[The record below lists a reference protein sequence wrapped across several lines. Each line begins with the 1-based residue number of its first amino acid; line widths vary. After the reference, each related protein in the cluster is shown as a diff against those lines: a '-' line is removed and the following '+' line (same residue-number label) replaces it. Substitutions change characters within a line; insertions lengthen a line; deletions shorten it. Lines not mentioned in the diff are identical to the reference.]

1 MPEAVYQVMTVL
13 CALVAPLPIGTNLGV
28 LHLLWLLVSGRLL
41 SSRGALIPGLSE
53 LGLTEAEVRR
63 AWAALGQGAWSSDEL
78 LDRWVARVQQEGQ
91 WQPHTHGGYQ
101 PVAVD
106 VTAFWRPRLH
116 GCPTRHYHAQAG
128 KALPAIP
135 LGIVARVGSVAGQR
149 LGVPL
154 ALVRAD
160 PADPSPRAHLHRLLT
175 VATGRLA
182 ADEVLVVDREF
193 GVGLLQ
199 EMGVPRY
206 VARLRKDFTA
216 RRASP
221 PPYRGRG
228 RPPTQGEVVRPLPRP
243 GKDGLLPAT
252 SPDQVVTWHE
262 GTRLVRAE
270 LWTDL
275 VLPDGPP
282 DRSTFLVVAIHDP
295 RYREP
300 LLLATPLALAPQDMR
315 ALYGD
320 RWPVEQLPLAAK
332 QMLGAHRQY
341 VHAPETC
348 QRLPELA
355 LLAGSILSYVAAT
368 QPALPTGFWDRHP
381 QPTPGRLRRALARLP
396 FPRDFPLPARLRRKA
411 SLTDHLPKGWFGQRR
426 RPAAQPTA
434 EAA

>member
-1 MPEAVYQVMTVL
+1 MPEAVYQVMAVL
-13 CALVAPLPIGTNLGV
+13 CALVAPVPIGTNLGL
-28 LHLLWLLVSGRLL
+28 LHVLWLLVSGRLL
-41 SSRGALIPGLSE
+41 ASRGAVIPGLSE

-63 AWAALGQGAWSSDEL
+63 AWAALGQGAWRSQDL

-91 WQPHTHGGYQ
+91 WQPHTHGGYR

-116 GCPTRHYHAQAG
+116 GCPTTHYHAQAG

-135 LGIVARVGSVAGQR
+135 IGIVARVGSVAGQR

-160 PADPSPRAHLHRLLT
+160 PADPSPRSQLRRLLT
-175 VATGRLA
+175 VATARLA

-193 GVGLLQ
+193 GVALLQ
-199 EMGVPRY
+199 EVGVPRY

-252 SPDQVVTWHE
+252 PPDQVVTWSE

-270 LWTDL
+270 VWTDL
-275 VLPDGPP
+275 VLAETPP
-282 DRSTFLVVAIHDP
+282 ACPPITVVAI
-295 RYREP
+295 
-300 LLLATPLALAPQDMR
+300 
-315 ALYGD
+315 
-320 RWPVEQLPLAAK
+320 
-332 QMLGAHRQY
+332 
-341 VHAPETC
+341 C
-348 QRLPELA
+348 
-355 LLAGSILSYVAAT
+355 SC
-368 QPALPTGFWDRHP
+368 
-381 QPTPGRLRRALARLP
+381 
-396 FPRDFPLPARLRRKA
+396 
-411 SLTDHLPKGWFGQRR
+411 
-426 RPAAQPTA
+426 
-434 EAA
+434 